1 MRYQAALRPDCST
14 NTADKRKF
22 KGYIVYKFIINLL
35 FNAIRDLMI
44 IECPNCNKKFSIDK
58 KLIPK
63 NGRTLKCSSCDH
75 IWHYKISINKSID
88 DSGISQ
94 DKNTNLDTNISEVEK
109 KEDENNDEINEENL
123 TDINQGSL
131 SEKNTDDEEDEKDN
145 IDDEE
150 DNEDKEDDIEDE
162 EDEEDDIKNEKGND
176 EKKGITKMI
185 LVYFIVVIIS
195 LLGLIFLLDTF
206 KSYLISVFPTLT
218 PIFDSFYETLL
229 DFKLFIKDLTN

>member
-1 MRYQAALRPDCST
+1 
-14 NTADKRKF
+14 
-22 KGYIVYKFIINLL
+22 
-35 FNAIRDLMI
+35 MI

-58 KLIPK
+58 KLIPE
-63 NGRTLKCSSCDH
+63 NGRTLKCSNCDH
-75 IWHYKISINKSID
+75 IWHYKISIDKSID

-109 KEDENNDEINEENL
+109 KDDENNDEINEENL

-131 SEKNTDDEEDEKDN
+131 SEKNTDDEED
-145 IDDEE
+145 
-150 DNEDKEDDIEDE
+150 NEDKEYDIEDE

-206 KSYLISVFPTLT
+206 KSYLISVFPTIT

>member
-1 MRYQAALRPDCST
+1 
-14 NTADKRKF
+14 
-22 KGYIVYKFIINLL
+22 
-35 FNAIRDLMI
+35 MI

-109 KEDENNDEINEENL
+109 KEDENNEEINNENL

-131 SEKNTDDEEDEKDN
+131 SEKNT
-145 IDDEE
+145 DDEE

-162 EDEEDDIKNEKGND
+162 EDEEDDIKNEKGID

-206 KSYLISVFPTLT
+206 KSYLISVFPTIT